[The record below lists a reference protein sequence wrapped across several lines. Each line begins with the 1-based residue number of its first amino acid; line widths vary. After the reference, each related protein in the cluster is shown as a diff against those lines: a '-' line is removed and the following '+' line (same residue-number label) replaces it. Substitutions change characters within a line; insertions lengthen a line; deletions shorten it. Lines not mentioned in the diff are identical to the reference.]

1 MSDADTEALTRPGP
15 RPEPLQRAFHLGL
28 SATHQHYPHF
38 TGEEMGARRDA
49 AQGPTADLQL
59 GQNKQQVIIA
69 NAYMA

>member
-1 MSDADTEALTRPGP
+1 MLTLKHSLGQALDQSLYREHFAWALAQHTSITLI
-15 RPEPLQRAFHLGL
+15 LQARKRGL
-28 SATHQHYPHF
+28 W
-38 TGEEMGARRDA
+38 RDA